1 MSKIV
6 VVDDDRVTVAL
17 LEKALSSAD
26 VQILSAP
33 NGQIGLSLISG
44 ERPEVVIIDLLI
56 PQIDGFE
63 LCRWIRNS
71 PDLKETKIIIMSA
84 IYKGVYFKRDISD
97 SGADAFLAKPLNM
110 QELRAKVASFLKKDG
125 NPSPQES

>member
-6 VVDDDRVTVAL
+6 IVDDDRVTVAL
-17 LEKALSSAD
+17 LEKALLSAD
-26 VQILSAP
+26 HQVLSAP
-33 NGQIGLSLISG
+33 DGLAGLSLISH

-63 LCRWIRNS
+63 LCRRIKNN
-71 PDLKETKIIIMSA
+71 PDLEETKIIIMSA
-84 IYKGVYFKRDISD
+84 VYKGVYFKRDISD

-110 QELRAKVASFLKKDG
+110 QELRAKVESLLKKGG
-125 NPSPQES
+125 NPSP

>member
-6 VVDDDRVTVAL
+6 IVDDDRVTVAL

-26 VQILSAP
+26 VQVLSAP
-33 NGQIGLSLISG
+33 NGLIGLSLISH

-63 LCRWIRNS
+63 LCRRIKNN
-71 PDLKETKIIIMSA
+71 PDLGETKIIIMSA
-84 IYKGVYFKRDISD
+84 VYKGVFFKRDIND
-97 SGADAFLAKPLNM
+97 SGADAFLAKPLNV
-110 QELRAKVASFLKKDG
+110 QELRAKVEGFLKKD
-125 NPSPQES
+125 SHTSDQDS